1 MRKTLKE
8 KFRHL
13 KEILSMAWQEHRDNN
28 PLVWYDRE
36 SCLNSE
42 WWLERALLLLIY
54 GIAFDKR
61 GEAYLNKTVGY
72 EKVEN
77 GVKYFVFGRNRIRIT
92 EHFSKN
98 GKPIELLIENV
109 ICHDPPKSS
118 APRPIKTA

>member
-13 KEILSMAWQEHRDNN
+13 KEILALAWQEHCAGN

-36 SCLNSE
+36 SYLTAE
-42 WWLERALLLLIY
+42 WWLERVLLHLIY

-61 GEAYLNKTVGY
+61 GEAYLGKTVGY

-77 GVKYFVFGRNRIRIT
+77 GVRYFVFGKNKIRIT
-92 EHFSKN
+92 EHFSEN
-98 GKPIELLIENV
+98 GKPIESLIENV
-109 ICHDPPKSS
+109 IRHDPPKPTV
-118 APRPIKTA
+118 PRSVKTA

>member
-13 KEILSMAWQEHRDNN
+13 KEILALAWQEHCAGN

-36 SCLNSE
+36 SYLTAE
-42 WWLERALLLLIY
+42 WWLERVLLHPIY

-61 GEAYLNKTVGY
+61 GEAYLGKTVGY

-77 GVKYFVFGRNRIRIT
+77 GVRYFVFGKNKIRIT
-92 EHFSKN
+92 EHFSEN
-98 GKPIELLIENV
+98 GKPIESLIENV
-109 ICHDPPKSS
+109 IRHDPPKPTV
-118 APRPIKTA
+118 PRSVKTA